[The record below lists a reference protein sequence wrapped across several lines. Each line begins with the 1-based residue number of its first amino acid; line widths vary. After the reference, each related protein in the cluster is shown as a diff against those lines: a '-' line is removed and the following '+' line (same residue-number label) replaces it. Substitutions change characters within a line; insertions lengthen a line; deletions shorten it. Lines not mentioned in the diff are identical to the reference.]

1 MWSLFREH
9 MKICE
14 LRNVFMHTFLCWFRC
29 LSASRRRSYFYIHIA
44 FQTVTHRL
52 CRLRRRFMHKT
63 AKIIISK
70 STVHKNRVK
79 FLWLLLSRSE
89 WNLGQMHFLQFFSF
103 LFCIFWVC
111 YFRSRGAH
119 KKIKKKKKKRRK
131 LHCRHSEERKVNEP
145 RLIQFEWGTF
155 LLLAC
160 ISHAVN

>member
-14 LRNVFMHTFLCWFRC
+14 LRNIFMHTFLCWFKC

-63 AKIIISK
+63 AKKNHFKINRPQK
-70 STVHKNRVK
+70 SRKV
-79 FLWLLLSRSE
+79 LWLLLSRSE

-103 LFCIFWVC
+103 LFLHFLSVLFSIEGGTQEDQEEEEKKAALSPFGRAQSQRTQTYLIWMGHIFALGVHITC
-111 YFRSRGAH
+111 S
-119 KKIKKKKKKRRK
+119 
-131 LHCRHSEERKVNEP
+131 
-145 RLIQFEWGTF
+145 
-155 LLLAC
+155 
-160 ISHAVN
+160 